1 MAITKV
7 VGNILADN
15 LQRGANLS
23 IQGNLAFFDITNS
36 RVGILNS
43 SPTAPLHVIGNIIGS
58 NVNTGGVLS
67 ATGNVIGGN
76 ITTGGLVSATGN
88 VSGGNLL
95 VTGNIVDTGAL
106 SIITGSSGNI
116 NLAPNGTNVLIVTT
130 SGANIAGTASAS
142 GNITGGNLIT
152 GGLASATG
160 NITGGNILTGG
171 LASATGNITGGNLI
185 TGGLVSATGNLIG
198 NYLLANIAFA
208 TGYTSSK
215 IFNGTTEANIGVAN
229 GNANI
234 SVGGTSNVAVFA
246 TTGLF
251 VTGVSSASGNITGG
265 NIITAGQ
272 ISATGNLTANN
283 INLLGA
289 IVDATGHLDIQSVA
303 TNGNINLLLNGT
315 GIVTVSTALSAA
327 GNVTGG
333 NLITTGLTST
343 GTLITSGDATIA
355 GNLAVQGNLTYI
367 NVSELRVVDPVIQMG
382 GGANGAALTTNDGK
396 DRGSLLTY
404 YTTAQGNAFMGWDNS
419 SGNMVAAS
427 NVSIANDVVTFNSFG
442 TFQAGN
448 AYLQS
453 STATGNVSGGNL
465 VTAGLVSAT
474 GNLIG
479 NYLLANIAFA
489 TGYTSSKIFNGTTE
503 ANIGVANGNANIS
516 VGGTSNVAV
525 FATTGLFVTGVT
537 SATGNITGG
546 NLTTA
551 GSGTIGNIVISGS
564 NINSNAGR
572 ITMNSADADV
582 DFAVDGDT
590 LANVFYIDAGTGTT
604 SFGSS
609 AQTTNAIAAF
619 NTTNSI
625 LLPTGNTAQ
634 RPATGV
640 TGMVRFNTTNNV
652 LEYYTANAWQSAQ
665 TAITTIVNTPAT
677 GDGTTVA
684 FTLPQTG
691 STNGT
696 LVTINGVT
704 QDPIDAYSVS
714 GTTLTFTEAPYAG
727 ADIQFRQLTTTT
739 SVTSIQGPVGA
750 SFDGNASLIQF
761 DVTGNL
767 VPVGNGVYS
776 LGSATNRWDSLF
788 VSGNTI
794 TMGNV
799 VMKNVAG
806 GNTIAFYGPD
816 GTTPATIASTSVD
829 TTTIANGTSAVSVIA
844 SGGNIRGNV
853 GGATIFNVSSTGID
867 ITGNLSVSGNATLSG
882 NILGDRVQNGTTSI
896 DIQTPS
902 GNANITVGGTSNVA
916 VFSTTG
922 QAVNGVISAT
932 GNITG
937 SFILGNGSQLT
948 GIDATSIQSGTS
960 NVRVTTSGGNVSV
973 GVGGTSNVA
982 VFSTGGLTLGTGSL
996 TVGGIVNSN
1005 SNGVGNIGSSSVYFN
1020 TIFAKATSAVYA
1032 DLAEK
1037 YVADAEYAP
1046 GTVLAF
1052 GGDQEV
1058 TLSVDAGST
1067 RVAGVVSTNPS
1078 YIMNAA
1084 LEAEHVAMVALQ
1096 GRVPCRVVGTVRK
1109 GDLMVSAGNGA
1120 AQADNAAR
1128 AGTIIGKALENF
1140 DGSEG
1145 TIEVVI
1151 GRN

>member
-23 IQGNLAFFDITNS
+23 IQGNLAFFDITNN

-43 SPTAPLHVIGNIIGS
+43 SPTAPLHVIGNILGS
-58 NVNTGGVLS
+58 NVNTGGIVNATGNVVGGNITTGGLVT

-76 ITTGGLVSATGN
+76 IVTAGLVSATGN
-88 VSGGNLL
+88 LNGGNLNI
-95 VTGNIVDTGAL
+95 TGNIVDTGAL

-116 NLAPNGTNVLIVTT
+116 NLAPNGTNVLVATT
-130 SGANIAGTASAS
+130 TGANITGTASAS

-152 GGLASATG
+152 T
-160 NITGGNILTGG
+160 
-171 LASATGNITGGNLI
+171 
-185 TGGLVSATGNLIG
+185 GLVSATGNLIG

-246 TTGLF
+246 TTGVF
-251 VTGVSSASGNITGG
+251 VTGVSSASGNVTGG
-265 NIITAGQ
+265 NIITGGLVT
-272 ISATGNLTANN
+272 ATGNINGGNIVTAGNISGGNLLLTGAIIDALANLNIQATATNAN
-283 INLLGA
+283 INL
-289 IVDATGHLDIQSVA
+289 DT
-303 TNGNINLLLNGT
+303 NGT
-315 GIVTVSTALSAA
+315 GIVTVSTALSAT
-327 GNVTGG
+327 GNVTAG
-333 NLITTGLTST
+333 NLTTTGLTST
-343 GTLITSGDATIA
+343 GTLVTSGDATIA

-367 NVSELRVVDPVIQMG
+367 NVTDLRVVDPVIQMG
-382 GGANGAALTTNDGK
+382 GGANGAPLTINDGK

-404 YTTAQGNAFMGWDNS
+404 YTTAPGNAFMGWDNS
-419 SGNMVAAS
+419 SGNMFAAG
-427 NVSIANDVVTFNSFG
+427 NVTIANDVITVNSFG

-448 AYLQS
+448 AFLQS

-465 VTAGLVSAT
+465 ITTGLVSAT

-525 FATTGLFVTGVT
+525 FATTGVFVTGVA

-546 NLTTA
+546 NVTTA
-551 GSGTIGNIVISGS
+551 GSGTFGNIEISGS
-564 NINSNAGR
+564 NVNSNAGR

-609 AQTTNAIAAF
+609 AQTVNAIAAF

-625 LLPTGNTAQ
+625 LLPVGNTAQ

-640 TGMVRFNTTNNV
+640 TGMTRFNTTSNS
-652 LEYYTANAWQSAQ
+652 LEYYTANAWQAAQ
-665 TAITTIVNTPAT
+665 TAFTVIVNTAAT

-691 STNGT
+691 TTNGT

-704 QDPIDAYSVS
+704 QSPVNAYSVS
-714 GTTLTFTEAPYAG
+714 GTTLTFTEAPFPG
-727 ADIQFRQLTTTT
+727 AELEFRQLTTTS
-739 SVTSIQGPVGA
+739 SVSSIQGPVGA
-750 SFDGNASLIQF
+750 SFDGNSTAIQF

-776 LGSATNRWDSLF
+776 LGSITNRWDSLF
-788 VSGNTI
+788 VSGSTI
-794 TMGNV
+794 VMGNV

-853 GGATIFNVSSTGID
+853 AGGCN
-867 ITGNLSVSGNATLSG
+867 
-882 NILGDRVQNGTTSI
+882 
-896 DIQTPS
+896 
-902 GNANITVGGTSNVA
+902 
-916 VFSTTG
+916 
-922 QAVNGVISAT
+922 
-932 GNITG
+932 
-937 SFILGNGSQLT
+937 
-948 GIDATSIQSGTS
+948 
-960 NVRVTTSGGNVSV
+960 
-973 GVGGTSNVA
+973 
-982 VFSTGGLTLGTGSL
+982 
-996 TVGGIVNSN
+996 
-1005 SNGVGNIGSSSVYFN
+1005 Y
-1020 TIFAKATSAVYA
+1020 
-1032 DLAEK
+1032 
-1037 YVADAEYAP
+1037 
-1046 GTVLAF
+1046 
-1052 GGDQEV
+1052 
-1058 TLSVDAGST
+1058 
-1067 RVAGVVSTNPS
+1067 
-1078 YIMNAA
+1078 
-1084 LEAEHVAMVALQ
+1084 
-1096 GRVPCRVVGTVRK
+1096 
-1109 GDLMVSAGNGA
+1109 
-1120 AQADNAAR
+1120 
-1128 AGTIIGKALENF
+1128 
-1140 DGSEG
+1140 
-1145 TIEVVI
+1145 
-1151 GRN
+1151 